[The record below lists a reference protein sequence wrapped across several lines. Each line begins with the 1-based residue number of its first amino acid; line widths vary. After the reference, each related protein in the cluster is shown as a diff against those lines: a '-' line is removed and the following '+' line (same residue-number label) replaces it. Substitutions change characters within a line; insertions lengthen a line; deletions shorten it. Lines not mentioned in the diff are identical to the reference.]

1 MTHEKL
7 NAFGKLG
14 RLITKRKFAVIGIW
28 ILMLAIILPVVLT
41 ASGYTSLTFNSSPDT
56 TTESGKANQIIKDHF
71 QNSVSNDSLILVV
84 STDDASSIETQK
96 FLDELVNKLQN
107 DSGITGVENVT
118 SLYTILIPAL
128 NGTNQGVYLAYNNGN
143 LTYNLLYSVP
153 TVYSKVWEAAY
164 NAAVDQMV
172 PGLNQTNHGVYALI
186 PGANQT
192 YQMLYGVPY
201 TYTTVYSSAYN
212 ETRDTILVPNINQT
226 NYGVQTALYN
236 ANMTCNLLYS
246 PGAMFLQFWSENF
259 ATTGDVS
266 QANNYAYSTTDAA
279 LQAADPTAYTAYTS
293 NILNLFYSEWLNEF
307 TTPAA
312 ATATAIQAS
321 ATTTQTYIASLTN
334 TTEQEFA
341 TAVTGTLTFENFLS
355 YTQDPEKHCSHPTC
369 NRYGC
374 NTRQRII
381 HLRFRSLRLRY
392 NPNPDPTNQPSR
404 ARSS

>member
-1 MTHEKL
+1 
-7 NAFGKLG
+7 
-14 RLITKRKFAVIGIW
+14 
-28 ILMLAIILPVVLT
+28 
-41 ASGYTSLTFNSSPDT
+41 
-56 TTESGKANQIIKDHF
+56 
-71 QNSVSNDSLILVV
+71 
-84 STDDASSIETQK
+84 
-96 FLDELVNKLQN
+96 
-107 DSGITGVENVT
+107 
-118 SLYTILIPAL
+118 
-128 NGTNQGVYLAYNNGN
+128 
-143 LTYNLLYSVP
+143 
-153 TVYSKVWEAAY
+153 
-164 NAAVDQMV
+164 MV

-186 PGANQT
+186 PEQT
-192 YQMLYGVPY
+192 KP
-201 TYTTVYSSAYN
+201 TKYSTASHTLTPPFTATAYN

-355 YTQDPEKHCSHPTC
+355 YNSNPEKHCSHPTC
-369 NRYGC
+369 SRYGC